1 MFKYFI
7 ISLFILN
14 LFAQPT
20 LDEPKTL
27 KYYEI
32 PYKFK
37 NINQEKYDIL
47 SLDNYLKALYL
58 ETKNNLNYKEKSD
71 YLANA
76 INRDKYNFNVY
87 IDGYLRTG
95 KKIADDV
102 TNSVVYSE
110 KGVAFHIDKLLF
122 DRDYFLTSKYNILY
136 QRLANINK
144 INRKN
149 AIIMAGISTYMNLYF
164 AKQNLKILKEML
176 NSQQIV
182 FDNVKKGV
190 QKGKLSKLDFIVA
203 KSDLLKLK
211 NSIILAQE
219 TYLKTDYV
227 LRQSINSHSKK
238 PFILQPFDVNL
249 NISSI
254 YEIQKK
260 IIVNNADIASSSN
273 LLKIKKL
280 ELLSAKTRFYPQISY
295 YSYIGYSSSIDK
307 TFSYK
312 SNLNT
317 HNWEMGLTLLIP
329 LYSRNDITL
338 KTQKAKYDILLQ
350 QNALIE
356 KQKTNLIK
364 ATNMFHTIQSLKSQ
378 IQIAK
383 IQFELSQ
390 EKLNIYKKQLLVGL
404 ISYDKYSIVF
414 NQYLTNLKTLQSL
427 KQNKVINIT
436 LLNILLGTKIVE

>member
-1 MFKYFI
+1 MSKYLLFLLL
-7 ISLFILN
+7 ISNLIAKPELN
-14 LFAQPT
+14 
-20 LDEPKTL
+20 EPKTL
-27 KYYEI
+27 EDYET

-37 NINQEKYDIL
+37 NINQEKYDVL
-47 SLDNYLKALYL
+47 SLDNYLKTLYL
-58 ETKNNLNYKEKSD
+58 ESKNNLDYKEKSD
-71 YLANA
+71 YLANS

-95 KKIADDV
+95 KKISDDV

-122 DRDYFLTSKYNILY
+122 DREYFLTSKYNILY

-144 INRKN
+144 INKKN
-149 AIIMAGISTYMNLYF
+149 AIIIAGISTYMNLYF
-164 AKQNLKILKEML
+164 AKQNLKILKKML
-176 NSQQIV
+176 KSQQIV

-190 QKGKLSKLDFIVA
+190 EKGKLSKLDFIVA

-219 TYLKTDYV
+219 IYLKNDYI

-238 PFILQPFDVNL
+238 PFILQPVDVNL

-254 YEIQKK
+254 YEVQKK
-260 IIVNNADIASSSN
+260 IIVNNADIAASSN

-280 ELLSAKTRFYPQISY
+280 ELLSAKTRFFPQLSY
-295 YSYIGYSSSIDK
+295 YSYIGYASSIDK

-312 SNLNT
+312 SNLNSQ
-317 HNWEMGLTLLIP
+317 NWEVGLTLLIP
-329 LYSRNDITL
+329 LYNRNDITL

-364 ATNMFHTIQSLKSQ
+364 ATNMFHSIKSLKSQ
-378 IQIAK
+378 IEIAK
-383 IQFELSQ
+383 TQFELSQ
-390 EKLNIYKKQLLVGL
+390 EKLNIYKKQLLVG
-404 ISYDKYSIVF
+404 IIPYDKYSIVL
-414 NQYLTNLKTLQSL
+414 NQYLTNLKNLQNL
-427 KQNKVINIT
+427 KQKKVINVV

>member
-1 MFKYFI
+1 MSKYLLFLLL
-7 ISLFILN
+7 ISNLIAKPELN
-14 LFAQPT
+14 
-20 LDEPKTL
+20 EPKIL
-27 KYYEI
+27 QDYEI

-37 NINQEKYDIL
+37 NTNQEKYDVL
-47 SLDNYLKALYL
+47 SLDNYLRTLYL
-58 ETKNNLNYKEKSD
+58 ESKNNLDYKEKSD
-71 YLANA
+71 YLANS

-95 KKIADDV
+95 KKISDDV

-122 DRDYFLTSKYNILY
+122 DREYFLTSKYNILY

-144 INRKN
+144 INKKN
-149 AIIMAGISTYMNLYF
+149 AIIIAGISTYMNLYF
-164 AKQNLKILKEML
+164 AKQNLKILKKML
-176 NSQQIV
+176 KSQQIV

-219 TYLKTDYV
+219 IYLKNDYI

-238 PFILQPFDVNL
+238 PFILQPVDVNL

-254 YEIQKK
+254 YEVQKK
-260 IIVNNADIASSSN
+260 IIVNNADIAASSN

-280 ELLSAKTRFYPQISY
+280 ELLSAKTRFFPQLSY
-295 YSYIGYSSSIDK
+295 YSYIGYASSIDK

-312 SNLNT
+312 SNLNSQ
-317 HNWEMGLTLLIP
+317 NWEVGLTLLIP
-329 LYSRNDITL
+329 LYNRNDITL

-364 ATNMFHTIQSLKSQ
+364 ATNMFHSIKSLKSQ
-378 IQIAK
+378 IEIAK
-383 IQFELSQ
+383 TQFELSQ
-390 EKLNIYKKQLLVGL
+390 EKLNIYKKQLLVG
-404 ISYDKYSIVF
+404 IIPYDKYSIVL
-414 NQYLTNLKTLQSL
+414 NQYLTNLKNLQNL
-427 KQNKVINIT
+427 KQKKVINVV